1 MNEKAKK
8 KNINDV
14 IFNFIETKMGP
25 VFSRIGEV
33 KFLQAIMNG
42 MGGVIGVLTIGSLF
56 IMLMGLATNYIPA
69 LLPLAGP
76 LYNGYQLTM
85 GLAGIFIALSVS
97 GAFAKQYGLDV
108 LSSAILGLSAYILL
122 TSTVTDGAIAISNL
136 GAAGIFAALL
146 SSFVTVSIIRFCKE
160 KNITINMPEG
170 VPPAIAQTF
179 ASLIPG
185 LISLVLMWLIKSVL
199 NFDIVSA
206 IQTLL
211 TPLFKAVDNI
221 VTFTLRFFLGNAIWS
236 VGLHADMII
245 NSITSPFLS
254 QWIIE
259 NADAFAAG
267 VAANQLPHIW
277 TGSLERV
284 VGWTSSVWGLMFWML
299 RSKAKNVKAIAV
311 AGLPSAIFTI
321 IEPILF
327 GLPIVFNPY
336 LLIPFI
342 LSSTLAAFFS
352 YGVTALGLV
361 SRFYVNLPWITP
373 PPILAFLGT
382 GGDWKMVIVVVI
394 NFLIGVLVYAPFFKA
409 FEKSELDKLEAAA
422 K

>member
-25 VFSRIGEV
+25 VFSKLGEV

-42 MGGVIGVLTIGSLF
+42 MGGVIGILTIGSIF
-56 IMLMGLATNYIPA
+56 ILLLGLATNYIPA
-69 LLPLAGP
+69 LAPLAGA
-76 LYNGYQLTM
+76 LSVGYNLTM
-85 GLAGIFIALSVS
+85 GLTGLYVAVSVS
-97 GAFAKQYGLDV
+97 GAYAKQYGLDV
-108 LSSAILGLSAYILL
+108 QSSSILGMAAFILL
-122 TSTVTDGAIAISNL
+122 TSTVTDGTIAISNL
-136 GAAGIFAALL
+136 GAAGIFAAIL
-146 SSFVTVSIIRFCKE
+146 SSFVTVNIIRFCKE

-185 LISLVLMWLIKSVL
+185 FISLVLMWLIKSVF
-199 NFDIVSA
+199 NFDTVSA
-206 IQTLL
+206 IQGLL
-211 TPLFKAVDNI
+211 TPLFSAVDNI
-221 VTFTLRFFLGNAIWS
+221 ITFTLRFFLGNAIWS

-245 NSITSPFLS
+245 NSITSPFTA

-267 VAANQLPHIW
+267 VPANQLPHIW

-299 RSKAKNVKAIAV
+299 RSKAKNIKAIAV

-327 GLPIVFNPY
+327 GLPIVYNPY

-342 LSSTLAAFFS
+342 LSSTLAAFFT
-352 YGVTALGLV
+352 YGVSALGLV

-382 GGDWKMVIVVVI
+382 GGDWKMVAVVVV
-394 NFLIGVLVYAPFFKA
+394 NFLIGVAVYAPFFKA
-409 FEKSELDKLEAAA
+409 YEKSELEKIGAV